1 MRVLFAHNGHIAF
14 DAIVVSFLG
23 APHAI
28 MTKSMLQGSDPIEA
42 VFVILVLLFSI
53 VAHEVSHGY
62 AALALGDKTALYA
75 GRLTLNPLKHIDPIG
90 SILVPIMTLLAGFGF
105 GWAKPVPYNPA
116 FLRDKR
122 WGDTKVALAGP
133 LTNFGIALVFAMMA
147 RFFVG
152 IFPEQAISLIIVVVW
167 VNIALGV
174 FNMIPVP
181 PFDGSKLLLNLLPY
195 RYRYVFDYMERY
207 WFAIL
212 LIIVLFAGQIVSP
225 LVRILFSLF
234 MGGA

>member
-1 MRVLFAHNGHIAF
+1 MQ
-14 DAIVVSFLG
+14 D
-23 APHAI
+23 
-28 MTKSMLQGSDPIEA
+28 DPTMA
-42 VFVILVLLFSI
+42 VFSVLVLIFSI

-75 GRLTLNPLKHIDPIG
+75 GRLTMNPLKHIDPIG
-90 SILVPIMTLLAGFGF
+90 SIVVPIMTMMAGIGF

-122 WGDTKVALAGP
+122 WGDTKVALSGP
-133 LTNFGIALVFAMMA
+133 LTNLGIAFAFALLA
-147 RFFVG
+147 RFGVG
-152 IFPEQAISLIIVVVW
+152 SIPEQALTLMTIVVW
-167 VNIALGV
+167 INIALAV

-195 RYRYVFDYMERY
+195 RYRYVFEYMERY

-212 LIIVLFAGQIVSP
+212 VVIVLFAPTIISP
-225 LVRILFSLF
+225 LVRFVFTLF
-234 MGGA
+234 MGGGS